1 MLSIPPAATAWCQD
15 KLNGGHLIVGRN
27 NEDGTGMVLTVATPG
42 NIATLDAL
50 FPGLGAVFFA
60 TAIGEVPPGTSPAL
74 QAAMRGRQNLA
85 GGAKE
90 DGSFWYI
97 NATPANIHAIERMIP
112 GISMTFERA

>member
-1 MLSIPPAATAWCQD
+1 MSIPPFATSWCQD
-15 KLNGGHLIVGRN
+15 KLNDGHLVVGRN
-27 NEDGTGMVLTVATPG
+27 SDDGNGLVLTVATPK
-42 NIATLDAL
+42 NIVDLNAL
-50 FPGLGAVFFA
+50 FPGLGPLFFA
-60 TAIGEVPPGTSPAL
+60 TAIGQVEPGTSPAL
-74 QAAMRGRQNLA
+74 QAALSGRQNLA